1 MSSLP
6 ASPALPLLGAHSWYS
21 LLDGARSP
29 GDLAR
34 RGAELGWSSL
44 ALADENNLYA
54 LPELVDEARAA
65 GLKPLAAA
73 SVAVEGRPAFR
84 AYCLDRRGFSRL
96 CAILSRALAAARG
109 GAPAGRS
116 RASSPS
122 GAGSYDPVADLLAG
136 GWEGLALASSD
147 PGLLAALAPAGGRLY
162 AALAPRSSQAGLA
175 AAAASLGLPLLAELH
190 ARFVEPGDAGRWRLA
205 RAVDE
210 RRSLAALERE
220 GRPEPPG
227 ALLLPAARVR
237 ALLSAFPAA
246 LANAADLA
254 EEAAEAGSFFAEA
267 PVFPAY
273 RGLEEGE
280 SFRLLRR
287 LCEEGASRRYPGPG
301 PGALRARLEREL
313 GIIRAKGFSSYFL
326 VVRDIV
332 LRCPRSCGRGS
343 AASSLVSYLLGLTH
357 VDPLEHDLF
366 FERFLNEGRRD
377 PPDIDIDFPWD
388 ERPALL
394 ASVLEDYAGR
404 AAMVAEHC
412 RFSDRGALRE
422 AGIALGRGEEELARS
437 RRALRLGGAGR
448 GPGLPAGGPPEA
460 GREAAGEAGEGD
472 GSWAE
477 EGSAL
482 PPELLELARSIRDMP
497 RYIGTHC
504 GGLVITPGP
513 ITGYSHVQGSPA
525 GLPVLAWEKEGT
537 ERAGLV
543 KIDLLGNR
551 SLAVLRD
558 CIELANRERAGEGGE
573 GAPPL
578 AWDFAG
584 AAEDP
589 AARKLVESGRTMG
602 VFYIESP
609 ATRQLL
615 VKMGV
620 ADYRRLV
627 AASSII
633 RPAAN
638 KYIGEYVRRLRGG
651 TWRRLPEAVE
661 SVLEET
667 HGIMVYQ
674 EDVSRVAMAA
684 AGFSAAEAD
693 GLRKALTKKRRGIVL
708 ESFQG
713 RFLAGCAASGL
724 SRRDAAEL
732 WDMVLSFDGYSFCK
746 AHSASYALVSYRL
759 AWMKAHYPAIFM
771 ASVINNGG
779 GYYGVQ
785 AYLGEARRLG
795 LELLPPSVN
804 ESDFAYRVEPHP
816 ERAAQDSCRCAASA
830 NPERAAQDS
839 CRCAASANPERAA
852 LRVGLC
858 QVSGLSRPTAERLL
872 AARGEG
878 GRFASLEDFYRRAG
892 PSLVEARA
900 LARSGCLDGLP
911 ARAGGEPL
919 TRPQALWALHRLR
932 SRAAAAGGRRGP
944 APRGARPAAPAEA
957 PELIPDDWEPPAAVG
972 DYGSARRLADE
983 AAVLGLLLSRP
994 PASLFSARAELVA
1007 RRRGLPPLA
1016 GSASLPGLEGSR
1028 ASLAGVVIAAKEVL
1042 DRQGRPMAF
1051 YSFEDEEGLFEAVLF
1066 PQAYARG
1073 LPTLEGNS
1081 ALLVVGTIECD
1092 YGVPSIHAEEVFG
1105 LNRPDRD

>member
-1 MSSLP
+1 M
-6 ASPALPLLGAHSWYS
+6 
-21 LLDGARSP
+21 
-29 GDLAR
+29 
-34 RGAELGWSSL
+34 
-44 ALADENNLYA
+44 
-54 LPELVDEARAA
+54 
-65 GLKPLAAA
+65 
-73 SVAVEGRPAFR
+73 
-84 AYCLDRRGFSRL
+84 
-96 CAILSRALAAARG
+96 
-109 GAPAGRS
+109 
-116 RASSPS
+116 
-122 GAGSYDPVADLLAG
+122 ADLLAG

-162 AALAPRSSQAGLA
+162 AALAPLSAQAGMA
-175 AAAASLGLPLLAELH
+175 AAAGSLGLPLLAELH

-227 ALLLPAARVR
+227 SLLLPAARVR

-254 EEAAEAGSFFAEA
+254 EEASEAGSFFAES

-287 LCEEGASRRYPGPG
+287 LCEEGASRRYPEPG
-301 PGALRARLEREL
+301 PGALRERLEREL

-437 RRALRLGGAGR
+437 RRALRLGGGGR
-448 GPGLPAGGPPEA
+448 GPGLPGGPPEA
-460 GREAAGEAGEGD
+460 GREAAGEAGEGEE
-472 GSWAE
+472 SWAEE

-513 ITGYSHVQGSPA
+513 ITDYSHVQDSPA

-543 KIDLLGNR
+543 KIDILGNR

-589 AARKLVESGRTMG
+589 AARELVESGRTMG

-638 KYIGEYVRRLRGG
+638 RYIGEYVRRLRGG
-651 TWRRLPEAVE
+651 SWRRLPEAVE

-667 HGIMVYQ
+667 YGIMVYQ

-684 AGFSAAEAD
+684 AGFSAVEAD
-693 GLRKALTKKRRGIVL
+693 GLRKALTKKRRGVVL

-732 WDMVLSFDGYSFCK
+732 WDMILSFDGYSFCK

-795 LELLPPSVN
+795 LELLPPSAN

-816 ERAAQDSCRCAASA
+816 ERAARDSCRCEASA
-830 NPERAAQDS
+830 NPER
-839 CRCAASANPERAA
+839 EA

-872 AARGEG
+872 AARGAG
-878 GRFASLEDFYRRAG
+878 GRFASLEDFYRRAA

-932 SRAAAAGGRRGP
+932 ARADAAGGRRDP
-944 APRGARPAAPAEA
+944 APRGGRPAAPAEA
-957 PELIPDDWEPPAAVG
+957 PELIPDDWAPPAAVG

-1016 GSASLPGLEGSR
+1016 GSASLPCLEGGR